1 MEDIIRV
8 NNFFNSVCNY
18 DKNVNLIFEFLMYIK
33 KNLDWVCGG
42 QWNRMVSFLTNFVNS
57 LRQSNV
63 HVVVFF
69 NGAYEESRFNE
80 WIQKQ
85 EETRNR
91 ANAVSH

>member
-8 NNFFNSVCNY
+8 NNFFNSVRNY
-18 DKNVNLIFEFLMYIK
+18 DKNVNLTYVYK
-33 KNLDWVCGG
+33 KQNLDWVCGG

>member
-1 MEDIIRV
+1 ML
-8 NNFFNSVCNY
+8 C
-18 DKNVNLIFEFLMYIK
+18 
-33 KNLDWVCGG
+33 LDWVCGG

-69 NGAYEESRFNE
+69 NGAYEDDRFTE
-80 WIQKQ
+80 WVQKQ

-91 ANAVSH
+91 ANAVSYLNLIYFIHFDYYFWY